1 MSITIDRDLWMKDGG
16 EVCIFCKHRDRLT
29 GSTCS
34 AFPEGIPLAI
44 LRGNN
49 DHHQPYPGNHGI
61 QFETIEIP
69 GSDEG
74 GSQCR

>member
-1 MSITIDRDLWMKDGG
+1 
-16 EVCIFCKHRDRLT
+16 
-29 GSTCS
+29 
-34 AFPEGIPLAI
+34 